1 MKFYL
6 EKIFSCEYTGKS
18 GLDYFAALD
27 SEQKEAE
34 KTQRLFPARLKSKV
48 LKACQFRKYS
58 PEHLWMAG
66 ASYRLPR

>member
-48 LKACQFRKYS
+48 LKACQFRESFLELCRPLY
-58 PEHLWMAG
+58 PI
-66 ASYRLPR
+66 RR